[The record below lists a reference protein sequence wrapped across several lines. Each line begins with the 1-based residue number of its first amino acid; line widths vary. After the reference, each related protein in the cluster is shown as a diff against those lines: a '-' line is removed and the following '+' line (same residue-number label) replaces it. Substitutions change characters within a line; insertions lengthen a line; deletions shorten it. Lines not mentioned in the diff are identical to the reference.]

1 MEIEP
6 YLKSCEDFARVIIL
20 MGEYM
25 TSGHSYEEVYQYGL
39 ENSVD
44 QHVRQIWQETLA
56 IAKAQRRS
64 PLDALDGR
72 EASVA
77 SWLTMVFTAGIVG
90 GVEIIWIR
98 GGQAFLAA
106 VKILRRHPSLEPDL
120 RKRLIEDLTK
130 AGTEVGLS
138 SEFSASASQQFIDSV
153 APE

>member
-1 MEIEP
+1 MES
-6 YLKSCEDFARVIIL
+6 YLKSCEDFARVMIL

-25 TSGHSYEEVYQYGL
+25 ISGHSYEEVYQYGL

-56 IAKAQRRS
+56 IANGRRRS

-77 SWLTMVFTAGIVG
+77 PWLTKVFMAGAVS
-90 GVEIIWIR
+90 GVETLWIR

-106 VKILRRHPSLEPDL
+106 AETLRRPSSLGPDR

-130 AGTEVGLS
+130 AGADVGLS
-138 SEFSASASQQFIDSV
+138 DEFSASAARQFIDRV